1 MLMNILYV
9 ELVKIFERLIIGDY
23 LIGGPVVRKCLDNN
37 ARECENIDIY
47 LSIYYLFI

>member
-23 LIGGPVVRKCLDNN
+23 LGVL
-37 ARECENIDIY
+37 
-47 LSIYYLFI
+47 LSGTV

>member
-23 LIGGPVVRKCLDNN
+23 LGAL
-37 ARECENIDIY
+37 
-47 LSIYYLFI
+47 LSGTV